1 MRIDFTKEIYQNMPQ
16 CLSKGQIIS
25 EQNCGVLNFPK
36 MQRNIARI
44 SALATK
50 MGQIRK
56 IKAYY
61 HAN

>member
-1 MRIDFTKEIYQNMPQ
+1 MHKKAYELIWLRNEI
-16 CLSKGQIIS
+16 I
-25 EQNCGVLNFPK
+25 V
-36 MQRNIARI
+36 RI

-56 IKAYY
+56 IKAHD